1 MKRILIAL
9 GGNAIIKPE
18 EKGTFE
24 GQRKNIEI
32 ACEQI
37 TQIAEKGYELAITHG
52 NGPQV
57 GNLAIQQEHAA
68 KQIPQQPLFVL
79 GAMTQGQLG
88 YMIQQSLMNTFSGHQ
103 PKQVITLV
111 TQTVVDESDPD
122 FTDPSKPVGPF
133 YEKAVAKKLAKENGW
148 KVKKVLPK
156 GNKTWRRVVPS
167 PEPLQI
173 LEAKAIKTLIDNNV
187 IVIASGGGGIPTVR
201 NDLGDLTGVEAV
213 IDKDKA
219 GAKLAEEIEAEIFLI
234 LTDIEYVMKN
244 YGKMDESP
252 ITKLTIKEASRLIE
266 AGHFGAGSMKP
277 KVEACVDFLESG
289 GRLAIITSLEK
300 AVEGLEGR
308 TGTYIVQD

>member
-103 PKQVITLV
+103 PKQVITLL

-289 GRLAIITSLEK
+289 GRVAIITSLEK

>member
-1 MKRILIAL
+1 
-9 GGNAIIKPE
+9 
-18 EKGTFE
+18 
-24 GQRKNIEI
+24 
-32 ACEQI
+32 
-37 TQIAEKGYELAITHG
+37 
-52 NGPQV
+52 
-57 GNLAIQQEHAA
+57 
-68 KQIPQQPLFVL
+68 
-79 GAMTQGQLG
+79 
-88 YMIQQSLMNTFSGHQ
+88 MNTFSGHQ

-133 YEKAVAKKLAKENGW
+133 YEKAEAKRLAKENGW
-148 KVKKVLPK
+148 KVKEVLPK